1 MYPAPS
7 GRLLMKRGKSFLLVI
22 SILVFAAW
30 YGVSQRAAG
39 GRGLPPLQVETVEYD
54 DGSQRV
60 IAHGSI
66 QPLQTVIVGS
76 QVSGIVDQV
85 MADFNSTVRRGQVIA
100 RIEPSTFEA
109 TASSAGR
116 SFRCGM
122 RPSSRTSSESP
133 SRGHL

>member
-1 MYPAPS
+1 MYRAPS
-7 GRLLMKRGKSFLLVI
+7 GRLLMKPGKLFLLI
-22 SILVFAAW
+22 IPILVLAVW

-39 GRGLPPLQVETVEYD
+39 GRGLPPLQVETVEYGD
-54 DGSQRV
+54 VSQRV

-76 QVSGIVDQV
+76 QVSGIVDQAT
-85 MADFNSTVRRGQVIA
+85 ADFNSTVRRGQVIA

-109 TASSAGR
+109 AVSSAGR